1 MDQIISINC
10 NHFVELQI
18 LAYKCGKINKVKVIT
33 LSNRI
38 TIIIMNKHHNTTN
51 LKIMTIIM
59 MKATIILDQI
69 EKEPIVIN
77 LKATQITK
85 VQIEIRT
92 IKSLMRKPN
101 K

>member
-1 MDQIISINC
+1 M
-10 NHFVELQI
+10 
-18 LAYKCGKINKVKVIT
+18 VIT

-38 TIIIMNKHHNTTN
+38 TTMIMDKNHNTTN
-51 LKIMTIIM
+51 SKIMTITM
-59 MKATIILDQI
+59 MKVIIILDQI

-85 VQIEIRT
+85 VQIEIRS
-92 IKSLMRKPN
+92 IKSFMRKPN

>member
-1 MDQIISINC
+1 M
-10 NHFVELQI
+10 
-18 LAYKCGKINKVKVIT
+18 VIT

-38 TIIIMNKHHNTTN
+38 TTMIMDKNHNTTN
-51 LKIMTIIM
+51 SKIMTIIT
-59 MKATIILDQI
+59 MKAIIILDQI

-92 IKSLMRKPN
+92 IKSFMRKPN

>member
-1 MDQIISINC
+1 M
-10 NHFVELQI
+10 
-18 LAYKCGKINKVKVIT
+18 VIT

-38 TIIIMNKHHNTTN
+38 TIMIMDKNHNTTN
-51 LKIMTIIM
+51 SKIMTITM
-59 MKATIILDQI
+59 MKVIIILDQI

-92 IKSLMRKPN
+92 IKSFMRKPN